1 VSLVGLRWLAA
12 PWVRD
17 YWFDVNTTGRIT
29 VLFCVATMFAASAYA
44 GRVVSQDSPQAET
57 KEALVFVTGSRIPQR
72 INVSRIGMAT
82 YSPVRVIDR
91 EEIDRTGRPTIAGVL
106 VNEPSLRVIGD

>member
-57 KEALVFVTGSRIPQR
+57 NEALVFVTGSRIPQR
-72 INVSRIGMAT
+72 IK
-82 YSPVRVIDR
+82 
-91 EEIDRTGRPTIAGVL
+91 VL
-106 VNEPSLRVIGD
+106 VSAWPPTRLFALSIERKLTGPDD

>member
-17 YWFDVNTTGRIT
+17 YWFDVNTTGRII
-29 VLFCVATMFAASAYA
+29 VLFCVATMFPASAYA

-72 INVSRIGMAT
+72 IKVSRVGMAT
-82 YSPVRVIDR
+82 YSPLRVIDR
-91 EEIDRTGRPTIAGVL
+91 EEIDRTGRLTTAGVL
-106 VNEPSLRVIGD
+106 INEPSLRVIGH